1 MSAAPFAN
9 IPVAELTTPQAEA
22 ELVAANHLGVRRSFA
37 PQPPA
42 QGAADA

>member
-22 ELVAANHLGVRRSFA
+22 ELALMRRRKTE
-37 PQPPA
+37 
-42 QGAADA
+42 GA